1 MRIVQ
6 LKRNR
11 LFSIIICTIFVLYML
26 YIVVNYFSDKPIN
39 NLKIYWSDGLK
50 DKQVNILL

>member
-11 LFSIIICTIFVLYML
+11 LFNIIICTIFVLYTL
-26 YIVVNYFSDKPIN
+26 YIVVNYFSNKPIN